1 MNMAGRYLFDYA
13 FIAIVTLTSILGFW
27 SIYFDA
33 GADPQPHHHL
43 HVATTFVWLGLV
55 AFQLSLADRG
65 RFATHRKAGLVV
77 LGMGPLL
84 VATTAMLSVHSAH
97 RALASG
103 GDDFLIVQNVMG
115 TLELGLL
122 IVMAFVMRKRRKVH
136 ASFLLSTLILF
147 LGISSF
153 FALISFAP
161 PFKIEGPETFGRF
174 QTAAMTA
181 QAIAIAAGAVLFI
194 RDVRNNWPFLIAGL
208 FFALN
213 ELIKAVLAS
222 LDLMAPLTTFVG
234 SLSQPYTFVATF
246 AVVFLLLAANGVQ
259 IVRRQPSAT

>member
-1 MNMAGRYLFDYA
+1 MNIASRYLVEYL
-13 FIAIVTLTSILGFW
+13 FIAVVTLTSILGFW

-55 AFQLSLADRG
+55 LFQLSLAG
-65 RFATHRKAGLVV
+65 KGSFATHRKVGLVV
-77 LGMGPLL
+77 LGVGPLL

-122 IVMAFVMRKRRKVH
+122 ILMAFVMRKRRKLH

-161 PFKIEGPETFGRF
+161 PFRIEGPETFGRF

-181 QAIAIAAGAVLFI
+181 QAIAMAASVVFFI
-194 RDVRNNWPFLIAGL
+194 KDVRNNWPFLLAGL

-213 ELIKAVLAS
+213 ELIKAVLTG
-222 LDLMAPLTTFVG
+222 LDLMAQLTAFVG
-234 SLSQPYTFVATF
+234 SLSQPYTFVTAFVMLF
-246 AVVFLLLAANGVQ
+246 ALLAANGLQ
-259 IVRRQPSAT
+259 IVRRQPRTT